1 MTPAIRQRT
10 LIVIDPL
17 ECGGASFGR
26 TLTRLDPGQHELT
39 LMVLATYPRDRGS
52 EGRFSQGLEDP
63 AFSFADRA
71 LAEYSSR
78 ARSAGFE
85 VDGWVAP
92 RRQSR
97 IEAEVQA
104 NGRFDRV
111 LAVSPSSTWRRI
123 RGADISRLVAR
134 YQPAPVDVACQ
145 N

>member
-1 MTPAIRQRT
+1 MTTATRQRT

-17 ECGGASFGR
+17 ECGSTSFGR
-26 TLTRLDPGQHELT
+26 TLTQLDPREQELT
-39 LMVLATYPRDRGS
+39 LMVLATYPRDRGR
-52 EGRFSQGLEDP
+52 EARFREGLEDP

-71 LAEYSSR
+71 FAEYSGR

-92 RRQSR
+92 RRRSR